1 MAGQADGQDAGE
13 QGTGGQGYAG
23 DVTAEEAWRL
33 LAAEP
38 GAVLID
44 VRTRA
49 EWAFVG
55 LPDIEATGR
64 PLLAEEWQVFPEG
77 TPNPR
82 FVADVTAKLDA
93 AGVPRAAP
101 VLCLCRSG
109 QRSAAAAA
117 ALTGAGYT
125 RCLNVAGG
133 FEGPLDADG
142 HRGTAAGWKAAG
154 LPWRQT

>member
-1 MAGQADGQDAGE
+1 MGA
-13 QGTGGQGYAG
+13 YAG
-23 DVTAEEAWRL
+23 DITAAEAWRVL
-33 LAAEP
+33 EEEP

-55 LPDIEATGR
+55 LPDIDATAR
-64 PLLAEEWQVFPEG
+64 PLLTEEWQTFPQG

-82 FVADVTAKLDA
+82 FVADLTAKLEA
-93 AGVPRAAP
+93 AGISRDAP

-117 ALTGAGYT
+117 ALTQAGFS
-125 RCLNVAGG
+125 RVFNVSGG
-133 FEGPLDADG
+133 FEGPLDEAG
-142 HRGTAAGWKAAG
+142 HRGTVDGWKAAG